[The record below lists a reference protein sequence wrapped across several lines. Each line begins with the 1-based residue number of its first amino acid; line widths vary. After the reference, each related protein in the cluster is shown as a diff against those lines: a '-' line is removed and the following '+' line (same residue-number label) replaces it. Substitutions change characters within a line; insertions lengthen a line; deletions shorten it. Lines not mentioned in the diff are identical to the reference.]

1 MTRSLEKSNAHF
13 RKAMARMPLG
23 VSSNFRYWGDEKTVY
38 VKRGAGARVYD
49 IDDNVYVDYRLG
61 YGPVILGHCH
71 AEVDEAA
78 REGQKVGTVYA
89 LGTERELV
97 VADLIHD
104 MMPGAELV
112 RFSNSGTEAV
122 MAALRLARAATGK
135 DGYVTFEG
143 SYHGLFDAVMW
154 RIDLE
159 NYSDTTREPALTT
172 YGRGIPG
179 LLKGLFW
186 QVPYNDANRLEDVLK
201 QNGDKIAAV
210 LIEPIL
216 GNCCGIPSTP
226 EFLRAVRE
234 LCTKHN
240 VLMIVDEVKT
250 GFRVAK
256 GGAQELYDVRAD
268 IFTVAKAMGNGY
280 PIAAVCGREDIM
292 RNFGRGV
299 AHGGTY
305 TAQAMSLAAAEKT
318 LTTLR
323 DTTTLADIATYG
335 RRMQEGMRRILER
348 RGIPHSFAGHP
359 SMGGLFFNAK
369 APTNYRDW
377 KNSDY
382 SFYDALAAN
391 VIDRGVMCE
400 PDSREPWFI
409 CASHDESCLADTL
422 TAFEAAVDATLDES
436 KHGGAYP
443 KMWNATQGDMGE
455 KRTVIAAGTAAE

>member
-71 AEVDEAA
+71 PEVDKAA

-154 RIDLE
+154 RIDIE
-159 NYSDTTREPALTT
+159 NYNDTTREPALTT
-172 YGRGIPG
+172 YGRGIPA

-436 KHGGAYP
+436 KHGGAHP

>member
-1 MTRSLEKSNAHF
+1 MTRCLDKSNAHF
-13 RKAMARMPLG
+13 RKANARMPLG

-38 VKRGAGARVYD
+38 VKRGRGARVWD
-49 IDDNVYVDYRLG
+49 LDDNVYVDYRLG

-71 AEVDEAA
+71 PEVDAAA
-78 REGQKVGTVYA
+78 REGQQVGTVFA
-89 LGTERELV
+89 LGTERELA
-97 VADLIHD
+97 VADLIRD

-135 DGYVTFEG
+135 DGYVTFAG
-143 SYHGLFDAVMW
+143 SYHGLFDAAMW

-159 NYSDTTREPALTT
+159 NYKDTTREPELTT

-179 LLKGLFW
+179 LLKNLFW

-201 QNGDKIAAV
+201 RNADKIAAV

-216 GNCCGIPSTP
+216 GNCCGIPSVP

-240 VLMIVDEVKT
+240 VLLIIDEVKT

-256 GGAQELYDVRAD
+256 GGAQQLYGVAAD

-318 LTTLR
+318 LTILR
-323 DTTTLADIATYG
+323 DTDALADIAAYG
-335 RRMQEGMRRILER
+335 RAMQEGMSKILSA
-348 RGIPHSFAGHP
+348 RGVPHSFTGHY
-359 SMGGLFFNAK
+359 SMSGLFFRET
-369 APTNYRDW
+369 PPDNYRDW
-377 KNSDY
+377 KVSDY
-382 SFYDALAAN
+382 TFYDHLAGKL
-391 VIDRGVMCE
+391 IERGVMCE

-409 CASHDESCLADTL
+409 SAAHDADCLAETL
-422 TAFEAAVDATLDES
+422 EVFEQAVDITLDELGHEHRAKS
-436 KHGGAYP
+436 
-443 KMWNATQGDMGE
+443 
-455 KRTVIAAGTAAE
+455 